1 MDNADR
7 TLSYDYNQDH
17 TCNLH
22 GFSIG
27 IHASYDLGKIIKIEA
42 KGNYQPQNGNKGYF
56 NGYDRPRW
64 TAGISAETNPWSTLR
79 LKLAYDYR
87 GVRNIYTIGNYQGGM
102 ISDADVLLSKRLPDI
117 TYLNFGASYG
127 ITSNF
132 TVWVQADNLLNR
144 HDELLPGLPQQ
155 GVRLAAGFGVTF

>member
-1 MDNADR
+1 
-7 TLSYDYNQDH
+7 
-17 TCNLH
+17 
-22 GFSIG
+22 
-27 IHASYDLGKIIKIEA
+27 
-42 KGNYQPQNGNKGYF
+42 
-56 NGYDRPRW
+56 
-64 TAGISAETNPWSTLR
+64 
-79 LKLAYDYR
+79 
-87 GVRNIYTIGNYQGGM
+87 M

-117 TYLNFGASYG
+117 TYLNLGASYG